1 MSKPIML
8 ISAPVATRSGY
19 GNHSRDLIESLI
31 EMDKWD
37 IKIASLRWGD
47 CSMDALDDNNPEDIN
62 THVEDHAYDALR
74 YGCMSRPMHTSY
86 ANRFNK
92 TPRPQFQPVDRMFGY

>member
-1 MSKPIML
+1 
-8 ISAPVATRSGY
+8 
-19 GNHSRDLIESLI
+19 
-31 EMDKWD
+31 MDD
-37 IKIASLRWGD
+37 H
-47 CSMDALDDNNPEDIN
+47 NPEDVN
-62 THVEDHAYDALR
+62 TDAEDHAYDALR